1 MDAVEKRIL
10 LYMVTG
16 IITSVLGYLDVIGIK
31 YTWNPET
38 LVLIN
43 GIIGSVLGA
52 FILLIRYKYKI
63 SVKIPGIDV
72 PDEIIE
78 DIVPEPVVATNPPME
93 TPT

>member
-1 MDAVEKRIL
+1 
-10 LYMVTG
+10 MVTG

-31 YTWNPET
+31 YTWDPET

-63 SVKIPGIDV
+63 NIKLPGVEV
-72 PDEIIE
+72 PEEIIE